1 MLSSGA
7 APLTRELVEAT
18 YDRIKVG
25 VRQGYGLSETS
36 PAAHIQQWHEWRTS
50 IGSVG
55 RLLPNLESKYMTLS
69 ENGSTPSEVAE
80 GEVGELYLRGP
91 NIFLGY
97 HNNPTATAECLSP
110 DGWFRTGDVGFQD
123 RVGNFYVTDR
133 AKELIKYNGFQVAP
147 AELEGIL
154 IGQDWVE
161 DAGVVG
167 FQSKDMHT
175 ELPLAFVVA
184 TAACKACKA
193 CKQSEDEKPD
203 RLLDGW
209 MRESHT
215 TNAFA
220 LVSISLLPYR
230 RIRVARSC
238 ADC

>member
-1 MLSSGA
+1 
-7 APLTRELVEAT
+7 
-18 YDRIKVG
+18 
-25 VRQGYGLSETS
+25 
-36 PAAHIQQWHEWRTS
+36 
-50 IGSVG
+50 
-55 RLLPNLESKYMTLS
+55 MTLS
-69 ENGSTPSEVAE
+69 ENGSTSSEVAE

-133 AKELIKYNGFQVAP
+133 AKELTKYNGFQVAP

-154 IGQDWVE
+154 IGHDWVE

-184 TAACKACKA
+184 TAACKACK
-193 CKQSEDEKPD
+193 QSEDEKARQIVRWVDARVAYHKRLRAGVHFVTAIPKNPSGKVLR
-203 RLLDGW
+203 RLLKEEA
-209 MRESHT
+209 RKLQRA
-215 TNAFA
+215 NANA
-220 LVSISLLPYR
+220 KL
-230 RIRVARSC
+230 
-238 ADC
+238 